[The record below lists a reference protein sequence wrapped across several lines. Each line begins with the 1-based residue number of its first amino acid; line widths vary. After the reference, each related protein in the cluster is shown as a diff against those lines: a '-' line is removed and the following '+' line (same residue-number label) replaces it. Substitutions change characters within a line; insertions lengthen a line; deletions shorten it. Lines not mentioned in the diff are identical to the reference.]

1 MRNSLNL
8 LLESNTREK
17 ETLHCIGF
25 FFIIWMFHHWH
36 CFFKY
41 ILKNNFKRI
50 YKNDEKLEWAKTM
63 EKYKSLYNEEVENRT
78 KNTIIEVK

>member
-1 MRNSLNL
+1 
-8 LLESNTREK
+8 
-17 ETLHCIGF
+17 
-25 FFIIWMFHHWH
+25 MFHHWH

-50 YKNDEKLEWAKTM
+50 YENDEKLEWAKTV

-78 KNTIIEVK
+78 KKYDYWSEINFIFKSKNYKFKSLLFINLLQS